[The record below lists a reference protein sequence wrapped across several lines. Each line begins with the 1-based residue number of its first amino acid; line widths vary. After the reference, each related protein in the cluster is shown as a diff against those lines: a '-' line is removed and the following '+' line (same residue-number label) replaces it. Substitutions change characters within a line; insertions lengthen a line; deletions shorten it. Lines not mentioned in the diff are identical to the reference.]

1 MPSPFS
7 VPGAKLTLVLAL
19 VMTMMGFVGISSS
32 YTALTSD
39 INELVRPDP
48 SAPVEVAEAGE
59 AFLRA
64 FLSSP
69 LRRAVAVANMLAS
82 ALLLIASFRLTARAA
97 SAPWW
102 AAQALW
108 ANAVYSLAAGGINAY
123 LVQAHRPQ
131 LLELLRAILAAQA
144 ATGDPVPTEGVEGM
158 PLLIVVVTIFMHA
171 VFAGLYVLLLRLT
184 RREDVRRFVAREV

>member
-1 MPSPFS
+1 VASPFS
-7 VPGAKLTLVLAL
+7 IPGAKLTLVVALA
-19 VMTMMGFVGISSS
+19 MTMMGFIGVSLSFS
-32 YTALTSD
+32 ALTSNVD
-39 INELVRPDP
+39 ELVRPDP
-48 SAPVEVAEAGE
+48 SAPAAVAEAGE

-69 LRRAVAVANMLAS
+69 LRRAMLVANLLAS
-82 ALLLIASFRLTARAA
+82 GLLLIASFMLTSRAR

-108 ANAVYSLAAGGINAY
+108 ANAVYSLAAGASNVY
-123 LVQAHRPQ
+123 LVQAYRPQ

-144 ATGDPVPTEGVEGM
+144 AQGDAVPTGGAEGM
-158 PLLIVVVTIFMHA
+158 PLLIVALTIFMHA
-171 VFAGLYVLLLRLT
+171 VFAGLYVLLLRMT